1 MQVECIAQ
9 TAFFPPGDVPWQPD
23 CATDESTGVFN
34 GSQLVEFAGRACY
47 QSWKR
52 PNPLT
57 ATNEGYLKHVI
68 EVGHF
73 SVLEH
78 ATVSFY
84 VQGISRSLTHEQVRH
99 RHFNYSQ
106 LSQRY
111 VPAKAGP
118 NTFVEPDVIAEDDKL
133 HAMFVDAT
141 EAALDHYLEIKMA
154 LEEKFVDL
162 DDGTAKRKASRQ
174 AARSVLPNATET
186 KLVIT
191 GNYRSW
197 WNYLLLRATP
207 QADPEIRELSIMFLR
222 QLQQI
227 APGVFNH
234 FSTYTLDDGT
244 EAATTE
250 YDDEEFANT

>member
-9 TAFFPPGDVPWQPD
+9 TAFMPPEEIPWKPDVEN
-23 CATDESTGVFN
+23 ESGMYS
-34 GSQLVEFAGRACY
+34 GSQLIEFAGRACY

-52 PNPLT
+52 PNPAT
-57 ATNEGYLKHVI
+57 ATNEGYLKHI
-68 EVGHF
+68 LDVGHF
-73 SVLEH
+73 SVIEH
-78 ATVSFY
+78 ASVSFY
-84 VQGISRSLTHEQVRH
+84 VTGISRSLTHELVRH
-99 RHFNYSQ
+99 RHFSYSQ

-111 VPAKAGP
+111 VPTKAGP

-154 LEEKFVDL
+154 LEEKFASL
-162 DDGTAKRKASRQ
+162 PDGTAKKKAARQ

-186 KLVIT
+186 KIVIT

-197 WNYLLLRATP
+197 WNMLLLRATP

-222 QLQQI
+222 QLWQI
-227 APGVFNH
+227 APAIFNQ
-234 FSTYTLDDGT
+234 FEIYTLDDGT
-244 EAATTE
+244 EAARLTE
-250 YDDEEFANT
+250 TEGE